1 MNQGLDLTQRLTS
14 LPDDQIRPAL
24 WELVCYTQ
32 STMVVDLGD
41 SDRMVDITSRV
52 LEEVGHDFLFASLA

>member
-24 WELVCYTQ
+24 WELVYYTQ
-32 STMVVDLGD
+32 STMAVNLGD
-41 SDRMVDITSRV
+41 SDRMVDITSKV
-52 LEEVGHDFLFASLA
+52 LGEVGQDFFNSIA